1 MLENIKSKY
10 ILEIIFKNVH
20 NRIKLKTIKY
30 NTKILNIL
38 NITKEDFEVYNK
50 LEEFYNIFDIYIE
63 DIDIK
68 ELELVNTNMSNKELT
83 YLNMI
88 EFKDLEVLDLSKNKI
103 SNIKILKTLNLE
115 YLKILDLHKNIRK
128 C

>member
-50 LEEFYNIFDIYIE
+50 LEEFNNIFDIYIE

-68 ELELVNTNMSNKELT
+68 ELELVIQICL
-83 YLNMI
+83 I
-88 EFKDLEVLDLSKNKI
+88 KN
-103 SNIKILKTLNLE
+103 
-115 YLKILDLHKNIRK
+115 
-128 C
+128 

>member
-50 LEEFYNIFDIYIE
+50 LEEFNNIFDIYIYRRYWYKR
-63 DIDIK
+63 IR
-68 ELELVNTNMSNKELT
+68 
-83 YLNMI
+83 
-88 EFKDLEVLDLSKNKI
+88 I
-103 SNIKILKTLNLE
+103 S
-115 YLKILDLHKNIRK
+115 
-128 C
+128 